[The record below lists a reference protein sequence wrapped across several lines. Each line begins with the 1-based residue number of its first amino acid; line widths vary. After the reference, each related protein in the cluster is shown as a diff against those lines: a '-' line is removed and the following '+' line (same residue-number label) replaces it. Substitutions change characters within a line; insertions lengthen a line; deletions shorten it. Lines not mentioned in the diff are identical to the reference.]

1 MRPYQLIQ
9 KATDLDYDGLMI
21 ETHRDPAN
29 AWSDA
34 KQQVTPA
41 KLGEILETVT
51 FRNPTSK
58 NKEFLSHLEELRDEI
73 DQVDQDLYEMIATRM
88 NIVDKIGYYKRDN
101 NVTVFQKNR
110 WKEISESRMS
120 WAKQLGLDVDFMDEI
135 FKRIHEN
142 SIRRQREIMNKSF
155 QKAKDVS

>member
-1 MRPYQLIQ
+1 MILEISQ

-34 KQQVTPA
+34 KQQVTPE

-51 FRNPTSK
+51 FRNPTSR
-58 NKEFLSHLEELRDEI
+58 NKDFLSHLEELREEI
-73 DQVDQDLYEMIATRM
+73 DGVDQELYEIIATRM
-88 NIVDKIGYYKRDN
+88 RIVDQIGYYKRDN

-110 WKEISESRMS
+110 WKEISESRLN
-120 WAKQLGLDVDFMDEI
+120 WARQLGLDADFMDEI

-155 QKAKDVS
+155 QKTKDAS